1 MNKNTPAQD
10 SLQLATPDGGTT
22 TVEKYEFEPIKG
34 YPMLNWRG
42 KRPFT
47 STQYYPAQLKEV
59 HGEEVDGW
67 RNKIFWGDNLQVMS
81 HLLKEFRGKVDL
93 IYIDPPFDSKADY
106 KKSIRI
112 KGVNA
117 ESEHSIFEEKQYT
130 DIWSNDEYLQF
141 LFERICLLR
150 ELLTK
155 NGSIFLHCDPKK
167 SHHIKCILDEIFGQ
181 DNFRAEICWKKATK
195 TTSFNNY
202 GSEHDAILFYSKS
215 SEFTFNQ
222 QFRELADEQIERN
235 YKYVETPTGEILT
248 LSADQRR
255 GIAPLPTGR
264 RFRTIPITNMNPD
277 RNNLRYEFLGV
288 VKTWAK
294 SKAQLELDLQNNLI
308 IQWNP
313 GQVPVK
319 KQYLDENKGV
329 KINDLWTDIS
339 NIQGGAIENTEYPT
353 QKPEKLLERI
363 IQGGTNEGDL
373 IFDCFSGSGTTLAV
387 ATKLG
392 RRFIGADINLG
403 AIQTTSKRLLGLA
416 ETLRQLPIKSE
427 GHQLTGFE
435 FYNVNNYEL
444 FRNPAQAKE
453 LLIEALEI
461 QKLEFSTV
469 FDGEKDG
476 RMVKIMPVNRIATR
490 ADLNELIAGF
500 DYKAWERKQ
509 HENPNRPVEKIT
521 LVCMGH
527 EPTLRAELEL
537 AAKPFKI
544 DVEVVDILRDK
555 ADLEFKRD
563 SQAKVSIKKG
573 ELVIEK
579 FYPMNLLQKLSL
591 QKEAV
596 EDWKEL
602 AESVLID
609 WNYDGAVLQ
618 PAVVDIPGK
627 NEMVKGTYKVPDDAG
642 TIRVKIT
649 DLLSESWEGSVCN
662 GD

>member
-1 MNKNTPAQD
+1 MNDKQPAQE
-10 SLQLATPDGGTT
+10 SLQLATPDGATT
-22 TVEKYEFEPIKG
+22 NVEKYEFEPIKG

-59 HGEEVDGW
+59 HGEEVGGW

-106 KKSIRI
+106 KKRI
-112 KGVNA
+112 QTRGRNA
-117 ESEHSIFEEKQYT
+117 SSSSSGFEEKQYS
-130 DIWSNDEYLQF
+130 DIWTNDEYLQF
-141 LFERICLLR
+141 MFERLVLMR
-150 ELLTK
+150 ELLSDSGTIYVHV
-155 NGSIFLHCDPKK
+155 GIQVS
-167 SHHIKCILDEIFGQ
+167 SHIKLLLDEVFGQ
-181 DNFRAEICWKKATK
+181 ENFRAELIWQKLRSVKSQSSHFA
-195 TTSFNNY
+195 NM
-202 GSEHDAILFYSKS
+202 HDSLFAYSKS
-215 SEFTFNQ
+215 GSYYFAP
-222 QFRELADEQIERN
+222 QFEPKDE
-235 YKYVETPTGEILT
+235 KLLETHYRHTDE
-248 LSADQRR
+248 
-255 GIAPLPTGR
+255 TGR
-264 RFRTIPITNMNPD
+264 RYNLDNFTQAGQGDPKRFGDKVLPPPVGKHWIWSQD
-277 RNNLRYEFLGV
+277 RIDEGMKAGLIVFSKNGVPYVKRYFDGNEG
-288 VKTWAK
+288 TRIG
-294 SKAQLELDLQNNLI
+294 DI
-308 IQWNP
+308 
-313 GQVPVK
+313 
-319 KQYLDENKGV
+319 
-329 KINDLWTDIS
+329 WTDI
-339 NIQGGAIENTEYPT
+339 NPVNQVAKERTDYPT
-353 QKPEKLLERI
+353 QKPEALLERI
-363 IQGGTNEGDL
+363 IKASSKAGDL
-373 IFDCFSGSGTTLAV
+373 VFDCFMGSGTAQAV
-387 ATKLG
+387 AASLD

-403 AIQTTSKRLLGLA
+403 AIQTTTKRLISGV
-416 ETLRQLPIKSE
+416 EGMRQQALDDEAK
-427 GHQLTGFE
+427 QFTGFE
-435 FYNVNNYEL
+435 LYNVNHYDI
-444 FRNPAQAKE
+444 FRNPLQAKE

-476 RMVKIMPVNRIATR
+476 LMVKIMPVNRITTR
-490 ADLNELIAGF
+490 ADLNELITGF

-509 HENPNRPVEKIT
+509 HESPNRPVEKIT

-527 EPTLRAELEL
+527 EPDLAAQLEL

-563 SQAKVSIKKG
+563 SQAKVSIQNG
-573 ELVIEK
+573 ELVIQK
-579 FYPMNLLQKLSL
+579 FYPMNLLQKLSI

-627 NEMVKGTYKVPDDAG
+627 NEMVKGAYKVPNDAG

-649 DLLSESWEGSVCN
+649 DLLSESWEGSVAN